1 MKFYY
6 ICVREGQGGEWNI
19 PFAYTEIKS
28 RRIAM
33 RRVLFTVSILCSI
46 FLFGCA
52 TAEIPSDPAPEA
64 SNPETSSDEIFSSF
78 GNDATSDNSWQADES
93 TSSEPPSVNEDIFV
107 SDYTPG
113 EENVYGVSNA
123 NLSAG
128 GLRFEAMMTAQG
140 DYIYYIEG
148 TPSAEYPA
156 VLKKVRTDGMEM
168 EILTDNVAGSRML
181 AVNESGTVIIYYV
194 GIAYNNSSRPSI
206 CLSAYNNETGIS
218 ESLLSFDANNIFI
231 IGMDETS
238 SRLYIAE
245 KYGDSPDRSSQY
257 NLGYYDIGNAQ
268 FIICKERKKLP
279 EPAKSVPAVLYRLRS
294 VVVSVRILRLPSPG
308 VRAHFLNAVLGLPAK
323 LLLRLAGVGVAGG
336 DIAGAAGLDLV
347 RDLHA
352 GGFLEVLHDIQHA
365 VALSGSQI
373 VNGKSGIVFDLLQG
387 LHMSLR
393 QIDHMDVVSYAGSV
407 RSVIVVSEYVELF
420 QLAHGNLGDVGH
432 QVVGDAVGIL
442 TDHAALVSA
451 DGIEVTQKHHVPFR
465 VRLLD
470 VGEDLLQ
477 HGLGPAVRVG
487 ALSLRALLRDGDD
500 GRIAVNS
507 GRRGE
512 DDVLHAML
520 SHHVHQGQ
528 GPGDIVLII
537 LPGLCH
543 GLAYRLESGE
553 MDAGIDLFLFKNG
566 VQRLSVQDVRLVKR
580 HGLSRDLFHALQG
593 LLTGIAE
600 IVHNHHVI
608 TCILQLHNRMAA
620 DITGSACY

>member
-1 MKFYY
+1 MGIRLSVTSFYVFIIAIPFTAFKAFFSALFKSFLIFFNEPLQAEKKNHNITITFLTISATVYNSWQYPPCYFVIRFMKFYY

-257 NLGYYDIGNAQ
+257 NLGYYDIRNAQ
-268 FIICKERKKLP
+268 FIICKERKNCRNP
-279 EPAKSVPAVLYRLRS
+279 QNRFRQFY
-294 VVVSVRILRLPSPG
+294 
-308 VRAHFLNAVLGLPAK
+308 
-323 LLLRLAGVGVAGG
+323 
-336 DIAGAAGLDLV
+336 IA
-347 RDLHA
+347 
-352 GGFLEVLHDIQHA
+352 
-365 VALSGSQI
+365 
-373 VNGKSGIVFDLLQG
+373 
-387 LHMSLR
+387 
-393 QIDHMDVVSYAGSV
+393 
-407 RSVIVVSEYVELF
+407 
-420 QLAHGNLGDVGH
+420 
-432 QVVGDAVGIL
+432 
-442 TDHAALVSA
+442 
-451 DGIEVTQKHHVPFR
+451 
-465 VRLLD
+465 
-470 VGEDLLQ
+470 
-477 HGLGPAVRVG
+477 
-487 ALSLRALLRDGDD
+487 
-500 GRIAVNS
+500 
-507 GRRGE
+507 
-512 DDVLHAML
+512 
-520 SHHVHQGQ
+520 
-528 GPGDIVLII
+528 
-537 LPGLCH
+537 
-543 GLAYRLESGE
+543 
-553 MDAGIDLFLFKNG
+553 
-566 VQRLSVQDVRLVKR
+566 
-580 HGLSRDLFHALQG
+580 
-593 LLTGIAE
+593 
-600 IVHNHHVI
+600 
-608 TCILQLHNRMAA
+608 
-620 DITGSACY
+620 

>member
-257 NLGYYDIGNAQ
+257 NLGYYDIRNAQ
-268 FIICKERKKLP
+268 FIICKERKNCRNP
-279 EPAKSVPAVLYRLRS
+279 QNRFRQFY
-294 VVVSVRILRLPSPG
+294 
-308 VRAHFLNAVLGLPAK
+308 
-323 LLLRLAGVGVAGG
+323 
-336 DIAGAAGLDLV
+336 IA
-347 RDLHA
+347 
-352 GGFLEVLHDIQHA
+352 
-365 VALSGSQI
+365 
-373 VNGKSGIVFDLLQG
+373 
-387 LHMSLR
+387 
-393 QIDHMDVVSYAGSV
+393 
-407 RSVIVVSEYVELF
+407 
-420 QLAHGNLGDVGH
+420 
-432 QVVGDAVGIL
+432 
-442 TDHAALVSA
+442 
-451 DGIEVTQKHHVPFR
+451 
-465 VRLLD
+465 
-470 VGEDLLQ
+470 
-477 HGLGPAVRVG
+477 
-487 ALSLRALLRDGDD
+487 
-500 GRIAVNS
+500 
-507 GRRGE
+507 
-512 DDVLHAML
+512 
-520 SHHVHQGQ
+520 
-528 GPGDIVLII
+528 
-537 LPGLCH
+537 
-543 GLAYRLESGE
+543 
-553 MDAGIDLFLFKNG
+553 
-566 VQRLSVQDVRLVKR
+566 
-580 HGLSRDLFHALQG
+580 
-593 LLTGIAE
+593 
-600 IVHNHHVI
+600 
-608 TCILQLHNRMAA
+608 
-620 DITGSACY
+620 